1 MWRSAWRQ
9 QMLNCWMHLRQ
20 IWLPQHSTRN
30 GSRITSRYTEPIT
43 FSGAGKLAMS
53 SSCAN
58 FGHVVEGVALRMY
71 HDVISKMADEKPIL
85 VTGFGPFRGHPV
97 NSSWIAVQDLKENH
111 TIEHR
116 GRQIPIVIREVP
128 VVYDTVKT
136 EIPKLWDDV
145 NYDRNPRLYV
155 FLQILHSYP
164 TGVDRVSAK
173 RSKTGHQNRFLI
185 GHFTDDVMRTF

>member
-1 MWRSAWRQ
+1 
-9 QMLNCWMHLRQ
+9 
-20 IWLPQHSTRN
+20 
-30 GSRITSRYTEPIT
+30 
-43 FSGAGKLAMS
+43 MS

-58 FGHVVEGVALRMY
+58 FGHVVEGVALRMF

-128 VVYDTVKT
+128 VVYD
-136 EIPKLWDDV
+136 DCQ
-145 NYDRNPRLYV
+145 NRNPQTLGRCETSAV
-155 FLQILHSYP
+155 YP
-164 TGVDRVSAK
+164 RRCGWTNTSDTTREI
-173 RSKTGHQNRFLI
+173 R
-185 GHFTDDVMRTF
+185 